1 MRCGECSGSGA
12 CDPCDGYGTYPDS
25 SPNAGDGP
33 ECEICDGTGR
43 CPECDGTGETNNH
56 NSNSNDSSGRRGN
69 EGVMTTSTNTQQQDR
84 TGTRTATSGVGRLV
98 RRIERERRT
107 WSRQFVD
114 EVPTEQAWRAGVA
127 EGLRL
132 AQVAIRKGV

>member
-1 MRCGECSGSGA
+1 
-12 CDPCDGYGTYPDS
+12 
-25 SPNAGDGP
+25 
-33 ECEICDGTGR
+33 
-43 CPECDGTGETNNH
+43 
-56 NSNSNDSSGRRGN
+56 
-69 EGVMTTSTNTQQQDR
+69 MTTGTTTAGKRGQTGKR
-84 TGTRTATSGVGRLV
+84 TVTGVARLV

-107 WSRQFVD
+107 WSRRFVD